1 MLLEPGEEFT
11 GYYWDVEPGMLG
23 LDERSQIGFDVYQR
37 LGVPVPRD
45 GGLNDLL
52 EAVERGE
59 RPGERVGC
67 ERISRVAREM
77 LASLTVEHYL
87 ESKGIPILCA
97 NEPQGGKTTGRL
109 ATRHVGGGGIRH
121 RPAPAA

>member
-1 MLLEPGEEFT
+1 
-11 GYYWDVEPGMLG
+11 MLG
-23 LDERSQIGFDVYQR
+23 LDERSQIGLDVYQR

-87 ESKGIPILCA
+87 ESKGIPSCA
-97 NEPQGGKTTGRL
+97 PTNPRAGRPP
-109 ATRHVGGGGIRH
+109 GD
-121 RPAPAA
+121 